1 MSICNEI
8 KISNTSNTYHIIE
21 CKSENSSNFD
31 SVWRI
36 SSLAAELSRAEEE
49 SQEESRPWLGQ
60 KSEQCIYLPVLSTV
74 SVQPAQ
80 QQTTK
85 SSEQHF
91 VSSSKVGVDCVG
103 VIQLFPPRF
112 LTRRRRSIA
121 TRLLKLLTVL

>member
-49 SQEESRPWLGQ
+49 SQEESRP
-60 KSEQCIYLPVLSTV
+60 
-74 SVQPAQ
+74 
-80 QQTTK
+80 
-85 SSEQHF
+85 
-91 VSSSKVGVDCVG
+91 
-103 VIQLFPPRF
+103 
-112 LTRRRRSIA
+112 
-121 TRLLKLLTVL
+121 